1 RDRFERFRQRCLHA
15 RRRHGCPDSECSG
28 DGFAPVARHAARS
41 HRMSE
46 RIRVLVVDDSALM
59 RKLIPAILERDSSIE
74 VVGTAMDG
82 AFALRKIEELE
93 PDVVTLDL
101 EMPRMDGLEMLRLI
115 MRSAPLPVILFSTH
129 SKEGGYATLKALAL
143 GAVDF
148 LAKPKDAAAGHL
160 EEIADRLI
168 AKIKVAKHAA
178 KRKLPPVT
186 VKEELP
192 KLAKASHPALAPRR
206 VIAIGISTGGPNAL
220 QFMLSQ
226 IPSDFLSTILV
237 VQHMPEGFTEMFA
250 KRLDECCPLEVHE
263 ARSGDLLLAGRVL
276 ICPGNRH
283 IMVRRMPRG
292 DMAVLS
298 DGPPVNGH
306 RPSADVLFHSVSQE
320 FGLTAVGV
328 LMTGMGDDGAEGLGA
343 IKAAGGMT
351 IAQSEDTCVV
361 SGMPHAAIIKGYA
374 NKIIPLEGVAAF
386 LMSNYGAERNP
397 ADKLEK
403 NDKYDKNEKV
413 EGTPVS
419 SQRS

>member
-1 RDRFERFRQRCLHA
+1 
-15 RRRHGCPDSECSG
+15 
-28 DGFAPVARHAARS
+28 
-41 HRMSE
+41 MSD

-59 RKLIPAILERDSSIE
+59 RKLIPAILARESSIE

-82 AFALRKIEELE
+82 AFALKKIEELH

-101 EMPRMDGLEMLRLI
+101 DMPRMDGMETLRLI
-115 MRSAPLPVILFSTH
+115 MQRAPLPVILFSTH

-160 EEIADRLI
+160 DEIADQLI
-168 AKIKVAKHAA
+168 AKIKVAKRAA
-178 KRKLPPVT
+178 GRKLPPAIIEDT
-186 VKEELP
+186 
-192 KLAKASHPALAPRR
+192 PAPRKGTRTAFPPRR

-220 QFMLSQ
+220 QFVLSQ
-226 IPSDFLSTILV
+226 IPADFLSTIIV

-250 KRLDECCPLEVHE
+250 KRLDECCALEIHE

-292 DMAVLS
+292 DMVVLS

-306 RPSADVLFHSVSQE
+306 RPSADVLFHSVAQE
-320 FGLTAVGV
+320 FGLTAVGI

-343 IKAAGGMT
+343 LKAAGGMT

-361 SGMPHAAIIKGYA
+361 SGMPRAAILKGYA
-374 NKIIPLEGVAAF
+374 NKIIPLDGVASY
-386 LMSNYGAERNP
+386 LVSNYGVERTSS
-397 ADKLEK
+397 ADKSEK
-403 NDKYDKNEKV
+403 HEKHDKNER
-413 EGTPVS
+413 TPVS

>member
-1 RDRFERFRQRCLHA
+1 
-15 RRRHGCPDSECSG
+15 
-28 DGFAPVARHAARS
+28 
-41 HRMSE
+41 MSE

-59 RKLIPAILERDSSIE
+59 RKLIPAILARESSIE

-82 AFALRKIEELE
+82 AFALKKIEELQ

-101 EMPRMDGLEMLRLI
+101 DMPRMDGMETLRLI
-115 MRSAPLPVILFSTH
+115 MRRAPLPVILFSTH

-160 EEIADRLI
+160 DEIADQLI
-168 AKIKVAKHAA
+168 AKIKVAKRAA
-178 KRKLPPVT
+178 GRKLPPAIIEDKPAPKKGT
-186 VKEELP
+186 RAALP
-192 KLAKASHPALAPRR
+192 PRR
-206 VIAIGISTGGPNAL
+206 IIAIGISTGGPNAL
-220 QFMLSQ
+220 QFVLSQ
-226 IPSDFLSTILV
+226 IPADFQSTIIV

-250 KRLDECCPLEVHE
+250 KRLDECCALEIQE

-374 NKIIPLEGVAAF
+374 NRIIPLDGVAAF
-386 LMSNYGAERNP
+386 LMSNYGSARNP
-397 ADKLEK
+397 SEQFEK
-403 NDKYDKNEKV
+403 HDKNEKIKR
-413 EGTPVS
+413 TPVS

>member
-1 RDRFERFRQRCLHA
+1 
-15 RRRHGCPDSECSG
+15 
-28 DGFAPVARHAARS
+28 
-41 HRMSE
+41 MSE

-59 RKLIPAILERDSSIE
+59 RKLIPAILARESAIE

-82 AFALRKIEELE
+82 AFALKKIEELQ

-101 EMPRMDGLEMLRLI
+101 DMPRMDGMETLRLI
-115 MRSAPLPVILFSTH
+115 MRNAPLPVILFSTH

-160 EEIADRLI
+160 EQIADQLI
-168 AKIKVAKHAA
+168 AKIKVAKRAVG
-178 KRKLPPVT
+178 RKLPAAVL
-186 VKEELP
+186 EEKPAPKKGTRAALP
-192 KLAKASHPALAPRR
+192 PRR
-206 VIAIGISTGGPNAL
+206 IIAIGISTGGPNAL
-220 QFMLSQ
+220 QFVLSQ
-226 IPSDFLSTILV
+226 IPAEFQSTIIV

-250 KRLDECCPLEVHE
+250 KRLDECCALEVQE

-351 IAQSEDTCVV
+351 VAQSEDTCVV
-361 SGMPHAAIIKGYA
+361 SGMPRAAISKGYA
-374 NKIIPLEGVAAF
+374 NKIIPLDGVAAF
-386 LMSNYGAERNP
+386 LMSNYGSERNP
-397 ADKLEK
+397 SEKFEKHDKHEK
-403 NDKYDKNEKV
+403 IER
-413 EGTPVS
+413 TPVS

>member
-1 RDRFERFRQRCLHA
+1 
-15 RRRHGCPDSECSG
+15 
-28 DGFAPVARHAARS
+28 
-41 HRMSE
+41 MSE

-59 RKLIPAILERDSSIE
+59 RKLIPAILARDSSIE

-82 AFALRKIEELE
+82 AFALKKIEELR

-115 MRSAPLPVILFSTH
+115 MRRAPLPIILFSTH
-129 SKEGGYATLKALAL
+129 SKKGGYATLKALAL

-160 EEIADRLI
+160 EEIADQLI
-168 AKIKVAKHAA
+168 AKIKVAKRAA

-192 KLAKASHPALAPRR
+192 KLVKGSRPALAPRR
-206 VIAIGISTGGPNAL
+206 VIAVGISTGGPNAL
-220 QFMLSQ
+220 QYVLSQ
-226 IPSDFLSTILV
+226 IPSDFLSAIVV

-250 KRLDECCPLEVHE
+250 KRLDECCPLEVQE
-263 ARSGDLLLAGRVL
+263 ARSGDLLLSGRVL

-283 IMVRRMPRG
+283 MMVRRMPRG
-292 DMAVLS
+292 DMVVLS

-306 RPSADVLFHSVSQE
+306 RPSADVLFHSVAQE
-320 FGLTAVGV
+320 FSLMSVGV
-328 LMTGMGDDGAEGLGA
+328 LMTGMGEDGAEGLGA

-361 SGMPHAAIIKGYA
+361 SGMPRAAILKGYA
-374 NKIIPLEGVAAF
+374 NKVIPLEGLGTF
-386 LMSNYGAERNP
+386 LANHYGAEKNS
-397 ADKLEK
+397 AEK
-403 NDKYDKNEKV
+403 DLGEKV
-413 EGTPVS
+413 EKDDKPERTPVS
-419 SQRS
+419 SHRS